1 MGDVIVFMGP
11 PGAGKGTQAD
21 ILARKLGGVH
31 LSTGDILRASKESK
45 LLDMMERGELVD
57 SKDLIRVTQS
67 ALEAVPLDQPIIFD
81 GGSRKLPEAE
91 HWMENLPKMKRR
103 LKAVIFLNVHEEE
116 SVQRNLLRGRN
127 DDTREAMTVRFVAY
141 RKDTE
146 PVFDYYRK
154 LGLLK
159 EVDGIGTIEEVAR
172 RVEAVL

>member
-31 LSTGDILRASKESK
+31 LSTGDILRASKEPR
-45 LLDMMERGELVD
+45 LLAMMESGKLVD
-57 SKDLIRVTQS
+57 SEDLIRVTQS
-67 ALEAVPLDQPIIFD
+67 ALEAVPVEKPIIFD

-91 HWMENLPKMKRR
+91 YWMENLPKMNRH
-103 LKAVIFLNVHEEE
+103 LKSVIFLDVHEEE
-116 SVQRNLLRGRN
+116 SVKRNLLRGRK
-127 DDTREAMTVRFVAY
+127 DDTKEAMNVRFAAY
-141 RKDTE
+141 RLDTE

-159 EVDGIGTIEEVAR
+159 QVDGIGSIEEVAR
-172 RVEAVL
+172 RVEAAL